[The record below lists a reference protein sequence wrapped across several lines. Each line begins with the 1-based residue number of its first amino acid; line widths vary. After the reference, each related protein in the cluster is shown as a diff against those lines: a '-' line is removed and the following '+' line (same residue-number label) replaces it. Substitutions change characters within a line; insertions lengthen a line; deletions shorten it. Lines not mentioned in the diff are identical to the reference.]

1 MREDLQR
8 FLHAK
13 SQLHIHAIHEL
24 FNHVVI
30 SKLLKQVLF
39 SLQFS
44 GTSVAIEELSF
55 KISHTF
61 VIIFKI
67 RKKEQAAKYLLFFH
81 GLELL

>member
-13 SQLHIHAIHEL
+13 SQLHIQAIHEL

-44 GTSVAIEELSF
+44 GTSVAIEELGF

-67 RKKEQAAKYLLFFH
+67 KKRSKLQNTYYFFMA
-81 GLELL
+81 